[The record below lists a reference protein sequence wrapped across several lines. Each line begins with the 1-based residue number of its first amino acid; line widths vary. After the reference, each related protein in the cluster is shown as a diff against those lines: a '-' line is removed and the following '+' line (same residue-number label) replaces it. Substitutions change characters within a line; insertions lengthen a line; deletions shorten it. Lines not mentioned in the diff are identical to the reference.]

1 MDKVKLNALLR
12 NTFLENKNEVN
23 LEAYIMSEISSPYED
38 YENAVHILSDNLDI
52 INDQKLLFIGSYLSS
67 YCFIRD
73 NIFLQTLNKNIE
85 NYSDANKAIIYYL
98 NAIHI
103 ASITNNRETDKNYI
117 NYLKKSVA
125 LSSEIKFVN
134 NRRYLAIVSNKKT
147 ALKLMEQALN
157 NIVKVYS
164 KSELIAEKDTSL
176 PNSENFINEFIL
188 GTHITYLTYKSIT
201 EKITD
206 LQ

>member
-52 INDQKLLFIGSYLSS
+52 INDKKLLFIGSYLSS

-85 NYSDANKAIIYYL
+85 NYSDANKSIIYYL

-117 NYLKKSVA
+117 DYLKKSVA

-134 NRRYLAIVSNKKT
+134 NRRYLAIVSNKKI
-147 ALKLMEQALN
+147 ALKLIEQALN

-164 KSELIAEKDTSL
+164 ESELIAEKDTSL

-188 GTHITYLTYKSIT
+188 GTHITHVIFDDLKEKLEKYK
-201 EKITD
+201 
-206 LQ
+206 